1 MLLFCARDSAI
12 QVSQNDREIENR
24 KPKNIVREHIKT
36 QKAEVKIMADELR
49 NEQTESEN
57 LENNQQEVAEQERQ
71 EGEQENVQ
79 KEQSNEQEGKEP
91 TVQELM
97 VELAKVKKAQERAAS
112 EAAEYKKKYNAK
124 LSEKERV
131 DAEKAEREAEREE
144 QFQQLLRENKI
155 NKLEKYYLGELK
167 YTPEEASQMAIAEV
181 DDDFD
186 AKLKIQLAVDKRKKK
201 EYEAEF
207 IKSRPQ
213 MNAGTGDGKVVTLEQ
228 FTKMGVADRV
238 KLKRSDPDGYERLR
252 KAEQGGK

>member
-36 QKAEVKIMADELR
+36 QKEVRRMSKESRKIPMNLQFFAEP
-49 NEQTESEN
+49 
-57 LENNQQEVAEQERQ
+57 
-71 EGEQENVQ
+71 GEQDGQ
-79 KEQSNEQEGKEP
+79 QTPPADDGKEQDGQQTPPADDGKEP

-167 YTPEEASQMAIAEV
+167 YTPDEASQMAIAEV

>member
-1 MLLFCARDSAI
+1 MCFLFCARDSAI

-97 VELAKVKKAQERAAS
+97 VELAKLKRAQEKAAS

-124 LSEKERV
+124 LSEKEKADEEKARIE
-131 DAEKAEREAEREE
+131 AEKDE
-144 QFQQLLRENKI
+144 QFQQLVRENKI
-155 NKLEKYYLGELK
+155 NKLEKSYLSLG
-167 YTPEEASQMAIAEV
+167 YTADEASKMAVAEV
-181 DDDFD
+181 DEDLE
-186 AKLKIQLAVDKRKKK
+186 AKLKIQLSVKKRWEK
-201 EYEAEF
+201 EQQAEF
-207 IKSRPQ
+207 YKSRPEL
-213 MNAGTGDGKVVTLEQ
+213 NAGVGDKQITKEQ
-228 FTKMGVADRV
+228 FDNMGLAEKS
-238 KLKRSDPDGYERLR
+238 KLYNEN
-252 KAEQGGK
+252 KAEYDRLMGM